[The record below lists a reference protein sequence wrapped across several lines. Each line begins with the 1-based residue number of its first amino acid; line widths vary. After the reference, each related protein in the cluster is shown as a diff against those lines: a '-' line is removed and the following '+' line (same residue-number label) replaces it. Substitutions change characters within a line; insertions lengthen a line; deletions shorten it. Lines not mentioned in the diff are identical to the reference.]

1 MFDPYRDLFLIH
13 SFNFYLRGTLGFSV
27 LAIFRSVFRF
37 LCQKTAV
44 FFVLEF
50 IAVCGF
56 SVF

>member
-1 MFDPYRDLFLIH
+1 MMFDPYRDLFLIH
-13 SFNFYLRGTLGFSV
+13 SFNFSLRIFGFTV